1 MLRFLV
7 GIDDT
12 DNLDSRGTGH
22 RARQL
27 GDVLTGAGIPA
38 VGVTRH
44 QLLVDPR
51 IPYTSHNS
59 SACLEV
65 TCSPAREGDVVGLCR
80 EFLLRESAPGSDAG
94 LCVARREQAGQ
105 NIVTFGHRAKVEVL
119 VAGEAEALARASAIH
134 LEGLTGTR
142 IGVIGAL
149 AGVGLRAGGNDG
161 RYLWLPGLRELRG
174 VVRAAALAAQLGL
187 DGIETEGGQA
197 VGPDDRIHVGDWP
210 RPLPRGGRIVLL
222 VEGAEGEDYDW
233 TVAARSR
240 IKELSG

>member
-1 MLRFLV
+1 MLRILI

-12 DNLDSRGTGH
+12 DNLESRGTGH

-27 GDVLTGAGIPA
+27 GELLTANGMPA
-38 VGVTRH
+38 VGITRH

-59 SACLEV
+59 SACIEV
-65 TCSPAREGDVVGLCR
+65 NCSPERQDELVGLCR

-94 LCVARREQAGQ
+94 LCVARRDQAGAD
-105 NIVTFGHRAKVEVL
+105 VMAYGRRAKVEVL
-119 VAGEAEALARASAIH
+119 VAGDAEALARARAIH

-149 AGVGLRAGGNDG
+149 AGVGLRAGGDDG

-174 VVRAAALAAQLGL
+174 VVGAAALAGELGL
-187 DGIETEGGQA
+187 DGIETEAGQA
-197 VGPDDRIHVGDWP
+197 ARPDDRIHVGDWA
-210 RPLPRGGRIVLL
+210 RPLPRAGRIVLL
-222 VEGAEGEDYDW
+222 IEAAEGEDYDW
-233 TVAARSR
+233 KVIPKSR
-240 IKELSG
+240 TKELSA